1 VAERFTYYKGTLACQ
16 YAIEKIPLAADKH
29 KYPYQGKFRL
39 EPRFRLFDAI
49 EISESEYQH
58 AVNDPAGNWI
68 SQIGS
73 NGVEL
78 YDQADNANSRHGIKV
93 STDEIH
99 LAVKANETS
108 VEDNEPHFKTLP
120 LENYLHTHANPDLFH
135 EKGLP
140 FHKSFFS
147 YNDQET
153 GGKITGQALIRVPIK
168 NPSINNKTGK
178 NPDPND
184 TGNGNS
190 WIKDMQAGCFR
201 PSIWPSLF
209 KSQANGCFGNSG
221 PMAGCFGPNVGAG
234 GCFGLPLNSFGCM
247 PMLGLLLL
255 LSLIAGLLGRNGCN
269 NTTPAPIIIHDTIRV
284 EVRKVDT
291 LKIIQKDTVS
301 FVDSATSIKYETVSL
316 PNVQFVTNSD
326 VLLPS
331 SASDLQQLAEY
342 LIKND
347 SLRATIYG
355 HTDSIGKPADNI
367 KLSQRRAES
376 VKRFLSSLGVDPQRM
391 EAIGKGDTEPK
402 ASNKTEEGRLMNRR
416 VEVKLV
422 KTQFKDT
429 RRIQRDPAPAP
440 KPDPNE

>member
-1 VAERFTYYKGTLACQ
+1 
-16 YAIEKIPLAADKH
+16 
-29 KYPYQGKFRL
+29 
-39 EPRFRLFDAI
+39 
-49 EISESEYQH
+49 
-58 AVNDPAGNWI
+58 
-68 SQIGS
+68 
-73 NGVEL
+73 
-78 YDQADNANSRHGIKV
+78 
-93 STDEIH
+93 
-99 LAVKANETS
+99 
-108 VEDNEPHFKTLP
+108 
-120 LENYLHTHANPDLFH
+120 
-135 EKGLP
+135 
-140 FHKSFFS
+140 
-147 YNDQET
+147 
-153 GGKITGQALIRVPIK
+153 
-168 NPSINNKTGK
+168 
-178 NPDPND
+178 
-184 TGNGNS
+184 
-190 WIKDMQAGCFR
+190 
-201 PSIWPSLF
+201 
-209 KSQANGCFGNSG
+209 
-221 PMAGCFGPNVGAG
+221 MAGCFGPTVGTG

-269 NTTPAPIIIHDTIRV
+269 NTTPAPIIIHDTVRV

-301 FVDSATSIKYETVSL
+301 FVDSTTSIKYETVSL

-355 HTDSIGKPADNI
+355 HTDSIGKPADNM

-376 VKRFLSSLGVDPQRM
+376 VKRFLSSLGVDPQRI